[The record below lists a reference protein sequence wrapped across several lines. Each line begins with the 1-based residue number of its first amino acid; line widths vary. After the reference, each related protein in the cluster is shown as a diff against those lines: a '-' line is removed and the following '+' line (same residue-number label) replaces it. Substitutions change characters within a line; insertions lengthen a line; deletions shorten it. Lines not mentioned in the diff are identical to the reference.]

1 MFGNITPGG
10 ADLRNW
16 ALDLG
21 SALADDETGVHVAH
35 VAIGVW
41 ITGQAPEGV
50 ASMTADEIA
59 PRYGELV
66 SGRSTHELVI
76 RE

>member
-41 ITGQAPEGV
+41 ITDQCP
-50 ASMTADEIA
+50 
-59 PRYGELV
+59 
-66 SGRSTHELVI
+66 
-76 RE
+76 